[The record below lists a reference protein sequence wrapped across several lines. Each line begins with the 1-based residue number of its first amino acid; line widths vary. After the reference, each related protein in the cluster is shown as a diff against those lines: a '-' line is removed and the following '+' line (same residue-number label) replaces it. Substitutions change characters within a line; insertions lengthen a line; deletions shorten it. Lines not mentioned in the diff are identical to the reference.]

1 MLQFNLRLA
10 RGSFVLDI
18 NQDFQTSVTGLFGPS
33 GSGKSTLL
41 SLIAG
46 FVKPDSGHLI
56 LNGVTLFNSE
66 EGINLAPNLRRIG
79 MLFQDGRLFPHL
91 SIKNNLTY
99 GLDLLSLE
107 SRVIHLSDVIEM
119 LELVSLLE
127 KRPYELSGGEVQRVA
142 LGRALL
148 MSPKLLL
155 LDEPLSSL
163 DEKLKKQILPFLKRI
178 KENVEIPMIYVS
190 HDLEEINYL
199 TTSIMNIQNGQIT

>member
-18 NQDFQTSVTGLFGPS
+18 NQDIQTSVTGLFGPS

-79 MLFQDGRLFPHL
+79 MLFQDGSLFPHL

>member
-1 MLQFNLRLA
+1 MAL
-10 RGSFVLDI
+10 I
-18 NQDFQTSVTGLFGPS
+18 GPN
-33 GSGKSTLL
+33 GAGKSTLL

-79 MLFQDGRLFPHL
+79 MLFQDGRLVPHL

>member
-10 RGSFVLDI
+10 RGSF
-18 NQDFQTSVTGLFGPS
+18 VTGLFGPS

>member
-18 NQDFQTSVTGLFGPS
+18 NQDIQTSVTGLFGPS